1 MFKSK
6 IPKKI
11 FKTISK
17 PTKKVEPDLEKELE
31 IENVNLKKQ
40 EVRLKNEEVKLKNEE
55 ASLKKLNVLE
65 KSFELD
71 VWDKN
76 RKESKE
82 FTNLMKI
89 MTLKGVLESCV
100 PDDNAMPGGEMKW
113 VQSFESGEISTIKS
127 KLFDLINKM

>member
-11 FKTISK
+11 FKKNSK
-17 PTKKVEPDLEKELE
+17 PTKEIELDLENKKT
-31 IENVNLKKQ
+31 IEDINLKKQ
-40 EVRLKNEEVKLKNEE
+40 EVRLKREE
-55 ASLKKLNVLE
+55 ADLKKLNVLE

-71 VWDKN
+71 TWNADK
-76 RKESKE
+76 KESKS
-82 FTNLMKI
+82 FTNLMSL

-113 VQSFESGEISTIKS
+113 VQSFDETENKAIKV
-127 KLFDLINKM
+127 KMFQLIDKM